1 MEQFTLILLTGLSGA
16 GKSRALQ
23 NFEDIGYYCID
34 NLPPGLLV
42 KFIELCRQAEK
53 KIRRAAV
60 VCDLRGGEF
69 FASMSETV
77 DELRRMDLRLELLF
91 LEASDEVMI
100 HRYKE
105 TRRRHPLAPRGSVLD
120 GIKLERG
127 LLAELRGKADRIIDS
142 SDFSL
147 GDMREEIKTLYG
159 QDGADTQMSLSV
171 TSFGFKY
178 GMPPDVDM
186 VADVRFLP
194 NPFYIPELKPLTG
207 LEQPVRDFVLI
218 NPLTDEFLARYLELL
233 HFLLPHYRQEGK
245 QHLALAVGCTG
256 GQHRSVALAE
266 HIGDDLRG
274 LGCFVTVKHRDIRAR
289 ERLSA
294 GDFSQRG

>member
-1 MEQFTLILLTGLSGA
+1 VEQFSLILLTGLSGA
-16 GKSRALQ
+16 GKSHALQ

-34 NLPPGLLV
+34 NLPPGLLG
-42 KFIELCRQAEK
+42 KFIELCRQTEE

-77 DELRRMDLRLELLF
+77 DALRRMNLRLEFLF
-91 LEASDEVMI
+91 LEASDEAMI

-105 TRRRHPLAPRGSVLD
+105 TRRRHPLAPRGSVLE

-127 LLAELRGKADRIIDS
+127 LLAELRGKADRIIDT

-147 GDMREEIKTLYG
+147 ADMREEIKTLYG
-159 QDGADTQMSLSV
+159 QDGADTQMSVSV

-178 GMPPDVDM
+178 GMPPDADM

-194 NPFYIPELKPLTG
+194 NPFYVPELKPLTG
-207 LEQPVRDFVLI
+207 LDEQVRDFVLT
-218 NPLTDEFLARYLELL
+218 NPLTEEFIARYLELL
-233 HFLLPHYRQEGK
+233 RFLLPHYQREGK

-266 HIGDDLRG
+266 YISHELRAAG
-274 LGCFVTVKHRDIRAR
+274 RFVTVKHRDIGAR
-289 ERLSA
+289 GTQYA
-294 GDFSQRG
+294 

>member
-1 MEQFTLILLTGLSGA
+1 MEQFALVLLTGLSGA
-16 GKSRALQ
+16 GKSHALQ
-23 NFEDIGYYCID
+23 NFEDIGYFCID

-42 KFIELCRQAEK
+42 KFVELCRQAEGK
-53 KIRRAAV
+53 TRRAAV
-60 VCDLRGGEF
+60 VCDLRGREF
-69 FASMSETV
+69 FADMSETV
-77 DELRRMDLRLELLF
+77 DALRRMELRLELLF

-105 TRRRHPLAPRGSVLD
+105 TRRRHPLAPSGSVLD
-120 GIKLERG
+120 GIQLERS
-127 LLAELRGKADRIIDS
+127 LLAELRGKADRVIDT

-147 GDMREEIKTLYG
+147 GDMREEIRTLYG
-159 QDGADTQMSLSV
+159 QGSAEAQMSVSV

-194 NPFYIPELKPLTG
+194 NPFYEAELKPLTG
-207 LEQPVRDFVLI
+207 LDAPVREFVLG
-218 NPLTDEFLARYLELL
+218 NPLTEAFLERYIELL
-233 HFLLPHYRQEGK
+233 HFLLPHYRREGK

-266 HIGDDLRG
+266 HIGRDLREI
-274 LGCFVTVKHRDIRAR
+274 GCFVTVKHREIRAR
-289 ERLSA
+289 M
-294 GDFSQRG
+294 